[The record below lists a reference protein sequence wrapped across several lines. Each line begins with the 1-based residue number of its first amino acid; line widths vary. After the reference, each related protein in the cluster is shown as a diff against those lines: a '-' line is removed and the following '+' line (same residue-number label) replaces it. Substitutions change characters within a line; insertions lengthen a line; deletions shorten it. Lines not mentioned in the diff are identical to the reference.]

1 MSYPAKRLEVEVKQD
16 PKAEDT
22 NVILNK
28 SMKDDRKDSS
38 LGQHYSRIPFL
49 SLSSPGSFC
58 LRFFSVVVGG
68 RYPFH
73 LLPTL
78 PLPSPTPYSFLT
90 SSGLISPLSSRH
102 SISDSIPPRRRR

>member
-38 LGQHYSRIPFL
+38 LGQHYFRIP
-49 SLSSPGSFC
+49 SHSSPYT
-58 LRFFSVVVGG
+58 LRVPERSGG
-68 RYPFH
+68 TNRVTEGKEVRPD
-73 LLPTL
+73 TKR
-78 PLPSPTPYSFLT
+78 TEQ
-90 SSGLISPLSSRH
+90 
-102 SISDSIPPRRRR
+102 RRS